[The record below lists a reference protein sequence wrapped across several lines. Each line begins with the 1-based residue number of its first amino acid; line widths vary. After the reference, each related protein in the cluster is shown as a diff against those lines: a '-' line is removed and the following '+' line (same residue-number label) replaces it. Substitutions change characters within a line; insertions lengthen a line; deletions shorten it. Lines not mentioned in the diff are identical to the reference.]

1 MSTEID
7 YIVVP
12 DDDDDFQADYWPDD
26 EVDEEVDEHPEIP
39 EDLSEFDR

>member
-12 DDDDDFQADYWPDD
+12 DDENFQAEYWPDD
-26 EVDEEVDEHPEIP
+26 EVDEETDEHPEIP